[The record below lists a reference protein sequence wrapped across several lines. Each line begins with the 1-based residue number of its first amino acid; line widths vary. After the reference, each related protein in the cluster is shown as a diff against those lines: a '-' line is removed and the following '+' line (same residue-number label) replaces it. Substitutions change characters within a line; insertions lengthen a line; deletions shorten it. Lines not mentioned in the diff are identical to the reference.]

1 MDFSNLSL
9 FDNIGQSLPIFDQ
22 DEFGKMIYPL
32 PLTDLSLAFYDLRNF
47 AKRKSICRLLWQIKE
62 SASPTSI
69 WPSLLLVNLT
79 FAVHSLFLIHY
90 SLFLIP
96 SFIIFKVSQTYFFSR
111 WRRSTRLQHLFQE
124 LTSYSPYTIILRNS
138 KIR

>member
-90 SLFLIP
+90 SSFPPSLSSKSLKLIFFLGGGGPHGSNIC
-96 SFIIFKVSQTYFFSR
+96 
-111 WRRSTRLQHLFQE
+111 
-124 LTSYSPYTIILRNS
+124 S
-138 KIR
+138 KN